1 MDAPSFY
8 TDVRRGL
15 NMLNSQAEE
24 IYEKGLQAL
33 SNGHDYL
40 ALACLVRAANLE
52 KAPLCCS
59 YLAFCL
65 AKTRGQYCEAIAI
78 CGEALEK
85 ESSNAVH
92 YVNLGRIYV
101 LAGQREKALET
112 LQQGLQYQRNDE
124 ILGELER
131 LGMRGKLI
139 FPFLKRGNPLN
150 KYCGLLLKKLG
161 YR

>member
-1 MDAPSFY
+1 MP
-8 TDVRRGL
+8 
-15 NMLNSQAEE
+15 NSQAAE

-33 SNGHDYL
+33 SNGHEYL
-40 ALACLVRAANLE
+40 ALVCFEQATNLE
-52 KAPLCCS
+52 KAPLYCS
-59 YLAFCL
+59 YLAFCM
-65 AKTRGQYCEAIAI
+65 AKARGQYREAIAL

-85 ESSNAVH
+85 DPVNPVQ

-112 LQQGLQYQRNDE
+112 LRQGLQYQQNDE
-124 ILGELER
+124 ILRELEI
-131 LGMRGKLI
+131 LGMRSRPV
-139 FPFLKRGNPLN
+139 FPYLRRENPLN

>member
-1 MDAPSFY
+1 MPNY
-8 TDVRRGL
+8 
-15 NMLNSQAEE
+15 QAEE

-33 SNGHDYL
+33 SNKHEYL
-40 ALACLVRAANLE
+40 ALVCFENAANLE
-52 KAPLCCS
+52 KAPLYCS

-65 AKTRGQYCEAIAI
+65 AKARGQYCEAIAL
-78 CGEALEK
+78 CEEALET

-112 LQQGLQYQRNDE
+112 LRQGLQYQRNDE
-124 ILGELER
+124 ILRELER
-131 LGMRGKLI
+131 LGMRGKLL
-139 FPFLKRGNPLN
+139 FPFLKRGNPFN
-150 KYCGLLLKKLG
+150 KYCGLLLKMLG